1 MLPETFAPAAEIL
14 PSDTVSVEL
23 AEGSQLPAFV
33 TMVTFQVPSNGCWAK
48 AEVVTEVVAEVTRPI
63 TKKAVPMR
71 LRRMNQIPELSV
83 MGRLK
88 WTKCVQSL
96 PRRNIPDY
104 SKGSKHLVVSLF
116 RLWIVVDA
124 LRGSLRPPPRQA
136 LKRANLEA

>member
-63 TKKAVPMR
+63 AKKAVPMR

-96 PRRNIPDY
+96 PRRNISDC
-104 SKGSKHLVVSLF
+104 SKNYKHLAVSLVP
-116 RLWIVVDA
+116 L
-124 LRGSLRPPPRQA
+124 
-136 LKRANLEA
+136 LERRWCLAG

>member
-48 AEVVTEVVAEVTRPI
+48 AEVVTEVVAVVTSPI

-71 LRRMNQIPELSV
+71 LRRMNQVPALCE
-83 MGRLK
+83 MGRVK
-88 WTKCVQSL
+88 WTKCVQNL
-96 PRRNIPDY
+96 PRPNIPEC
-104 SKGSKHLVVSLF
+104 SKNSKHLAVNLVPFLE
-116 RLWIVVDA
+116 
-124 LRGSLRPPPRQA
+124 RGWGLA
-136 LKRANLEA
+136 G